1 MKKSIF
7 AIAMV
12 FVFMFTV
19 ISGVSAENN
28 VEKSEITS
36 TDTSVPTITIPAL
49 PIACNNC
56 HTYFNDR
63 EQYNEHIASCNIHKE
78 CVGCR
83 KTFYNSELYDA
94 HLQNCIEEK
103 SSHLTI
109 KDLLELILDNAKSN
123 NSQWDDIEATII
135 KIVDILSNLSGDPD
149 NLEKLDAAVAELEA
163 LGFEDSEWLIS
174 ILKSKI
180 KTLYAGEIAVIKID
194 IRTPSQTKI
203 NYGDTILLH
212 ADVDSLPSYATIQW
226 TADNDNFTIVEI
238 SEDGRTCKITPNK
251 SGDTVF
257 TASVINKDNG
267 GVHGKDTQTMTSNA
281 GIFQKILAFFKNLFR
296 FTKDMPEAIIF

>member
-1 MKKSIF
+1 
-7 AIAMV
+7 MV

-36 TDTSVPTITIPAL
+36 TDTSAPTITIL
-49 PIACNNC
+49 DIPIACNNC

-83 KTFYNSELYDA
+83 ETFYNSELYDA
-94 HLQNCIEEK
+94 HLQNCIEEN
-103 SSHLTI
+103 SSHVTT
-109 KDLLELILDNAKSN
+109 KDLLELILDNVKSN
-123 NSQWDDIEATII
+123 NSQWDDVESTVI
-135 KIVDILSNLSGDPD
+135 KIVDIFNNLGGDPD
-149 NLEKLDAAVAELEA
+149 NPEKLDAAVAELEA
-163 LGFEDSEWLIS
+163 LGFEDSEWLIP

-180 KTLYAGEIAVIKID
+180 KTLYAGELAVIKID

-203 NYGDTILLH
+203 NYGDSIILH
-212 ADVDSLPSYATIQW
+212 ADVESLPQGLSIQW
-226 TADNDNFTIVEI
+226 QTDNDNFKIVEI
-238 SEDGRTCKITPNK
+238 SADGTTCKITPNE

-257 TASVINKDNG
+257 TASVISQY
-267 GVHGKDTQTMTSNA
+267 GVHGSDTQTLTAKA
-281 GIFQKILAFFKNLFR
+281 GFFQKIFAFFKELFNM
-296 FTKDMPEAIIF
+296 TKTIPETVIY